1 METKQHLIEAHD
13 RSGTKKGEDTLE
25 TISKAAFL
33 AIVKN
38 QPQPVGWDSW
48 EHFYVSAFRARVV
61 EFQADIHRAFTAK
74 NTESK
79 KSRRYEL

>member
-13 RSGTKKGEDTLE
+13 RQGVKKGEDTLE
-25 TISKAAFL
+25 TISKASFL
-33 AIVKN
+33 ALVKN

-61 EFQADIHRAFTAK
+61 EFQAEIHRAYAQK
-74 NTESK
+74 DGENK